1 MQEEVYRNVPDL
13 LRQAVRTFRNQ
24 YLQVFPFNIFFCVK
38 YDYDYMTCRWL
49 LESSLVPGTRTNF
62 VTFTSELRDLRY
74 WHVEN
79 LMYWCIFV
87 WRIFHWL
94 INVFIWFVRVDLYAF
109 DKFWIKHFSVP
120 NFEYY
125 TVSRDRIVFKPTT
138 KNSWFDCKWIYV
150 HFHDQLQR
158 A

>member
-1 MQEEVYRNVPDL
+1 M
-13 LRQAVRTFRNQ
+13 
-24 YLQVFPFNIFFCVK
+24 K

-94 INVFIWFVRVDLYAF
+94 INVFIWFVVRVDLYAF
-109 DKFWIKHFSVP
+109 DKFWIKQFLCTLFRVFLNCTAMNNIILYLTTGLFLNQQLKIHDLIANGSMSISRSVTESLKSP
-120 NFEYY
+120 K
-125 TVSRDRIVFKPTT
+125 I
-138 KNSWFDCKWIYV
+138 
-150 HFHDQLQR
+150 H
-158 A
+158 